1 MQHYRSFLTHDRLC
15 GIWPVG
21 WHKAHGG
28 IIISRMIRS
37 ATPAAVADRKPPIIP
52 GWAIPRGPVST
63 DLEAAFM
70 AGATLNSL
78 DMLVR
83 SDPAWAGA
91 WRQRLALKCAVAA
104 VRLAGRIEDEA
115 ALRDVWTLRP
125 SGTDPSAVGPA
136 GGILSAWR
144 RLGSKSTDLDTD
156 TPAGIVEMLGLRWS
170 DDFFVYS

>member
-1 MQHYRSFLTHDRLC
+1 
-15 GIWPVG
+15 
-21 WHKAHGG
+21 
-28 IIISRMIRS
+28 MIRA
-37 ATPAAVADRKPPIIP
+37 ATPSAAAQDAKKPPSVP
-52 GWAIPRGPVST
+52 GWAIPHGLVST

-156 TPAGIVEMLGLRWS
+156 TLAGIVEMLGLRWS